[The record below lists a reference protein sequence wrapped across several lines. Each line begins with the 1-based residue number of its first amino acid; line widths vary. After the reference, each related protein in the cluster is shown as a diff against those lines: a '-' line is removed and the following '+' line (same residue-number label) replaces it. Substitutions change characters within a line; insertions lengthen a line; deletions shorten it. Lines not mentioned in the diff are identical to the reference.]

1 MTRARAVVQADADL
15 IALVYD
21 PPAPGLPHIAALF
34 NSTGELIAAQPVQ
47 SIDAGEAALV
57 SLIGQLT
64 HEQTAA
70 A

>member
-1 MTRARAVVQADADL
+1 MIRQ
-15 IALVYD
+15 
-21 PPAPGLPHIAALF
+21 PPASRISPRYSINGRV
-34 NSTGELIAAQPVQ
+34 IAAQPVQ